1 MAVRQRVFSQ
11 GGISVVLDGELEA
24 YVEAMLDEA
33 TKAVVSKMEDEM
45 EAVLDAALKEWP
57 TKSGRSK
64 AGFKVVTK
72 ISRAGVEV
80 SIVNSKSYAHKI
92 RYSAYTKA
100 ELDTWGKTPRL
111 KARAKRVHG
120 EGAPNERLTMK
131 SVWSELI
138 AKPTRK
144 LEKKLAKDLEKEL
157 LGLSSRI

>member
-1 MAVRQRVFSQ
+1 M
-11 GGISVVLDGELEA
+11 VLDGELEA

-100 ELDTWGKTPRL
+100 ELDTWGKTPQL
-111 KARAKRVHG
+111 KARAEKFHG
-120 EGAPNERLTMK
+120 DGAPSDNLTMK
-131 SVWSELI
+131 SVWSQLLL
-138 AKPTRK
+138 KPTRK